1 MSSDFVVLSPE
12 LNMQQAIDEL
22 RRMTTDRET
31 LYLIYIVDELMKL
44 LGVISLREII
54 QNPPEQK
61 IKNVMC
67 TDLVTG
73 LVTEDQ
79 ESIAQKLSHYDFL
92 ALPIVR

>member
-1 MSSDFVVLSPE
+1 MSLDFVVLSPE

-61 IKNVMC
+61 N
-67 TDLVTG
+67 
-73 LVTEDQ
+73 
-79 ESIAQKLSHYDFL
+79 
-92 ALPIVR
+92 

>member
-1 MSSDFVVLSPE
+1 
-12 LNMQQAIDEL
+12 
-22 RRMTTDRET
+22 
-31 LYLIYIVDELMKL
+31 MKL

-61 IKNVMC
+61 IKNVMR

-92 ALPIVR
+92 ALPIVDVSIC